1 MKSDGASR
9 RSAMVEKGGG
19 GREVKRR
26 LMGEL
31 TEKLLVF
38 RVVTGRLIVAGV
50 VMTFRHVFQ
59 CSS

>member
-1 MKSDGASR
+1 
-9 RSAMVEKGGG
+9 
-19 GREVKRR
+19 
-26 LMGEL
+26 MGEL